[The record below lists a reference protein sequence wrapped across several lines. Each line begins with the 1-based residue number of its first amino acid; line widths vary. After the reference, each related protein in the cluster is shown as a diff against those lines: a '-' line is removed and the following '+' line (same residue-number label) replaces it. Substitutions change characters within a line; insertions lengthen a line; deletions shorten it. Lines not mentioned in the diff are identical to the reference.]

1 MSVVRNLIIRA
12 GADFSSLTNEMK
24 KAQKNIAEFKSGV
37 QGAVRGIG
45 MALGGLAIGSYVS
58 DAVRSAMDVEA
69 AMQQINRLMGEHS
82 AAFKEWADTAA
93 TAFNMS
99 SANAI
104 KYGAIFGN
112 LISTFSDGAE
122 ETKTMTIDL
131 LKASAVTA
139 SATGRTME
147 DVMWRI
153 RSGLLGNTEAIEDL
167 GINVYVNMLKSTKAF
182 QMFAGDKS
190 WDQLDFK
197 TQQLIR
203 YYGILE
209 QAQKKFGVEI
219 NVNTNSA
226 LQAFQ
231 AALGNVK
238 MALGQ
243 AFLPIMN
250 RVLPFLTRM
259 AQALYRVMSIFSQFM
274 RALFGYKD
282 PATQVKKSSTSAAGA
297 VGGMA
302 DAYEAAG
309 AAADKSA
316 KKSKKAAKAAK
327 EAQRGIAGFD
337 EINQISD
344 SKASDSDGAGA
355 GGGGGAGGGVPYEE
369 IPLPDPGT
377 TSAMEAISDKVQA
390 FADKIKTAFSNLKKF
405 VQEHKDII
413 IAALAGIGAALAVAF
428 VAANWSAGIA
438 ALQKALIGLARVA
451 GVAWRAILGPIGL
464 IAIAIGLAVAAVVYF
479 YRTNDKFR
487 GFVDGIFHAIKDA
500 AILLWD
506 KALVPLGNWLKT
518 VFVKAWEAAGKAGD
532 WLWKNVMVPL
542 GEYLKRFYNEGLV
555 PLGNAL
561 KGPLSAAFDIVATV
575 AKEFWKNVMVP
586 LGDFFKTNFKPTIDL
601 LMTVLKP
608 LGVLIGEGL
617 ILAFKGLTT
626 TVSALWNNVLKPL
639 VPFLKDSISN
649 AFKHVGEVIGGL
661 KTAFN
666 GIITFLT
673 GVFTGNWSK
682 AWGGIKD
689 IFKGVFESLY
699 GIVKLPLNLI
709 IDAINAVISG
719 INSINVKIPS
729 WVPKYGGQSFSPS
742 IPRIPR
748 LARGGIV
755 DGKTNMGNY
764 IAGESGSELIVP
776 LENTS
781 FTDKIASALGTAV
794 MNALTVSGSGGNKGD
809 VVLQVDGKTFARVLN
824 PYLAKEGTRVGGSLI
839 TAR

>member
-1 MSVVRNLIIRA
+1 MTVVRNLIVRA
-12 GADFSSLTNEMK
+12 GADFSSLRNEMRR
-24 KAQKNIAEFKSGV
+24 AQKNISEFRSGV
-37 QGAVRGIG
+37 EGAVRGIG
-45 MALGGLAIGSYVS
+45 MALGGIAIGSYVS

-82 AAFKEWADTAA
+82 AAFKNWADESA

-112 LISTFSDGAE
+112 LLSTFSSGAE
-122 ETKTMTIDL
+122 DTKNKTIEI

-190 WDQLDFK
+190 WDQLDFQ

-209 QAQKKFGVEI
+209 QANKKFGAEV

-226 LQAFQ
+226 LQGFQ

-238 MALGQ
+238 LALGQ
-243 AFLPIMN
+243 AFLPILN
-250 RVLPFLTRM
+250 RVLPILTAM
-259 AQALYRVMSIFSQFM
+259 ANALYRVMSIFSQFM

-282 PATQVKKSSTSAAGA
+282 PAMNVSKTSTQAAGA
-297 VGGMA
+297 IGGMA
-302 DAYEAAG
+302 DAYDAAG
-309 AAADKSA
+309 AAADSA
-316 KKSKKAAKAAK
+316 GSKAKKAAKAAK
-327 EAQRGIAGFD
+327 EAQRGVAGFD
-337 EINQISD
+337 EINEVSET
-344 SKASDSDGAGA
+344 KASAGGSGAGGGAGA
-355 GGGGGAGGGVPYEE
+355 GGGTPFAD
-369 IPLPDPGT
+369 IPMPDPGM
-377 TSAMEAISDKVQA
+377 TSAMEAISDKVQK
-390 FADKIKTAFSNLKKF
+390 FADRVRGVFSALKNF
-405 VQEHKDII
+405 VQSNKDII
-413 IAALAGIGAALAVAF
+413 IAALAGIGAGLATAF
-428 VAANWSAGIA
+428 VATRYTKGISLLQGAILKLA
-438 ALQKALIGLARVA
+438 AAA
-451 GVAWRAILGPIGL
+451 GVAWRALTGPIGL
-464 IAIAIGLAVAAVVYF
+464 AALAIGAAVAAAVYF
-479 YRTNDKFR
+479 YRTNEKFR
-487 GFVDGIFHAIKDA
+487 GFVDSIFKAIKDA
-500 AILLWD
+500 AIQLWE
-506 KALVPLGNWLKT
+506 KALVPLGNWLKQS
-518 VFVKAWEAAGKAGD
+518 FVKAWEAAGKAGD

-542 GEYLKRFYNEGLV
+542 GDYLKRFYNEALI
-555 PLGNAL
+555 PLANAL
-561 KGPLSAAFDIVATV
+561 KGPLAAAWDIVTSV

-586 LGDFFKTNFKPTIDL
+586 LGDFLKANFKPTIDL

-608 LGVLIGEGL
+608 LAALVGEGL
-617 ILAFKGLTT
+617 ILAFKGLASTI
-626 TVSALWNNVLKPL
+626 SALWNNVLKPM
-639 VPFLKDSISN
+639 VPYVKDTVAN

-682 AWGGIKD
+682 AWNGVKD

-719 INSINVKIPS
+719 INSLDIKVPD
-729 WVPKYGGQSFSPS
+729 WVPKFGGRTYSPN

-764 IAGESGSELIVP
+764 IAGESGAEMIVP

-794 MNALTVSGSGGNKGD
+794 MNAMTVSGSGSGNKGD
-809 VVLQVDGKTFARVLN
+809 VILQVDGTTLARVLK
-824 PYLAKEGTRVGGSLI
+824 PYLAKEGTRVGGSSI
-839 TAR
+839 VAR